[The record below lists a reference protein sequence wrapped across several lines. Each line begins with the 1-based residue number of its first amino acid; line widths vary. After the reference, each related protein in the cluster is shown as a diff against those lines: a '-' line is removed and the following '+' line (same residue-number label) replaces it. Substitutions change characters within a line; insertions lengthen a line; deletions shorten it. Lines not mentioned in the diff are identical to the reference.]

1 MHRTRQALV
10 LAAAAA
16 ALTLGA
22 GSAAG
27 AQPQPLETVVGNN
40 GTVKADVPG
49 GGCVVV
55 VDWYGMD
62 AGAETTVEFRLH
74 GGSGDA
80 LLLTDTLTLD
90 ADGAAGGDLDG
101 SHAFDLNQAVAAHAD
116 PSAST
121 YQVKVTTHTTYSQ
134 GADTKYKVVSVSGCD
149 SGSQGSQIQ
158 G

>member
-1 MHRTRQALV
+1 MHRTRTALA

-22 GSAAG
+22 GTAAE

-55 VDWYGMD
+55 LDWYGMD
-62 AGAETTVEFRLH
+62 ASAVTTVEFRLH

-90 ADGAAGGDLDG
+90 PDGASGGDLDG
-101 SHAFDLNQAVAAHAD
+101 SRSYDLNDAVAAHAD
-116 PSAST
+116 PSAT
-121 YQVKVTTHTTYSQ
+121 TNQVKVTTHTTYSH
-134 GADTKYKVVSVSGCD
+134 GADTKYKVVSVSGC
-149 SGSQGSQIQ
+149 QGGGQ
-158 G
+158 GENQS